1 MNLVFRAGIALTVAL
16 AYVGIIQAKPAR
28 DAKKGARHL
37 SGQGASHLSPARV
50 DFERQIQPII
60 EKHCLECHSQDKRKG
75 GLSLANYADALDG
88 GRNGAAIRPGHAA
101 RSILIHR
108 VTGAVEPQMPKDED
122 PLTAREIALI
132 RLWIDQG
139 ARRTPASPR
148 APQPWEAPL
157 ALTKPA
163 VPAATWS
170 GWNTPLDR
178 FVAAYLATHKVARP
192 AAVSDATFARRV
204 YLDVWGLLPTPDE
217 LQRFLDDPSTDKRS
231 ALVTALLGDHEKY
244 AEHWMSFW
252 NDLLRNEDGVTYFS
266 ETAGRKSIT
275 EWLYASLKNN
285 TPYDQ
290 FVGKLLNPRDS
301 GDPDG
306 FLVGVNWRGET
317 SAAVTPWMQAAQ
329 NTAQIFAG
337 INLKCNACHDSFVS
351 KWKLKDAYSLA
362 AYFSPEPRLQ
372 MYRCDVA
379 LNRFAEPGFLFPEI
393 TRAPAS
399 SSLNDRRAAAADIFT
414 DRRMGRMPRTLV
426 NRIWTRLFGRGLV
439 ANPDE
444 MDGVPWS
451 PAVLDWLASDFVD
464 RGYDVKQ
471 LIQIILTSRA
481 YAMPAVPRSGE
492 PATRG
497 YVFAGPEVRRLTAE
511 QFADAIGAM
520 TGEWNTYTPRAPS
533 SSSSSSTRSPSERP
547 PSMPSTSGVYGR
559 EWRVAS
565 SGVSRAL
572 GRPTRDQVTSMRAA
586 HASTLQSL
594 ELVNGELL
602 TQSLSRAARRMLGE
616 LPAEPL
622 SLYNRTVAGRY
633 ATSSAFEV
641 DVSNA
646 THLWLV
652 VQENGSNAPEVI
664 QPAWAQAE
672 FTGPSGTMALSALT
686 PVDGSGVR
694 SGSGP
699 IRVTASTGDGVR
711 VKNPSV
717 LVYDIAGRG
726 FKTLRGFIG
735 IENAQSEIG
744 STLNP
749 QIRFFVFDRAPNMER
764 LLPPAAGTPLPP
776 PPELRTVA
784 DVIDRVFRHALGRL
798 PSAEERRT
806 AETALR
812 APSGDGRPFAPG
824 LADLLWAVLMKPEF
838 QLIY

>member
-1 MNLVFRAGIALTVAL
+1 MKLGFRVGIGLNIALLCATV
-16 AYVGIIQAKPAR
+16 IQATPAGGT
-28 DAKKGARHL
+28 KKGARHL
-37 SGQGASHLSPARV
+37 SGQGASHPSTASV
-50 DFERQIQPII
+50 DFEGQIRPII

-75 GLSLANYADALDG
+75 GLSLATYADALDG
-88 GRNGAAIRPGHAA
+88 GRNGAAIRPGNAT

-122 PLTAREIALI
+122 PLTTREIALI

-139 ARRTPASPR
+139 ARRTPTSPR

-157 ALTKPA
+157 TLSKPLL
-163 VPAATWS
+163 PRTIW
-170 GWNTPLDR
+170 GEWNTPLDR
-178 FVAAYLATHKVARP
+178 LVASYLVSQRIAKPT
-192 AAVSDATFARRV
+192 AVSDAAFARRV
-204 YLDVWGLLPTPDE
+204 YLDVWGLLPTPDQ
-217 LQRFLDDPSTDKRS
+217 LQRFVDDTAADKRA
-231 ALVTALLGDHEKY
+231 ALVASLLADSDKY
-244 AEHWMSFW
+244 AQHWMSFW

-275 EWLYASLKNN
+275 DWLFASLKSN

-290 FVGKLLNPRDS
+290 FVRKLLNPKDP

-329 NTAQIFAG
+329 NTAQAFLG

-362 AYFSPEPRLQ
+362 AYFAPDPRLQ

-379 LNRFAEPGFLFPEI
+379 LNRFAEPAFLFPEL
-393 TRAPAS
+393 TRTPAS
-399 SSLNDRRAAAADIFT
+399 SSLADRRAAAADIFT
-414 DRRMGRMPRTLV
+414 DRRMGRLPRTIV
-426 NRIWTRLFGRGLV
+426 NRMWTRVFGRGLV

-464 RGYDVKQ
+464 HGYDLKR
-471 LIQIILTSRA
+471 LIQTMLTSRA
-481 YAMPAVPRSGE
+481 YSMPAVARTGE
-492 PATRG
+492 PPARG
-497 YVFAGPEVRRLTAE
+497 YMFAGPEVRRLTSE
-511 QFADAIGAM
+511 QFADAIGAI
-520 TGEWNTYTPRAPS
+520 TGEWNTYTPRAPAAS
-533 SSSSSSTRSPSERP
+533 KSAPRPAAERP
-547 PSMPSTSGVYGR
+547 PSMPVTSGVYGR

-565 SGVSRAL
+565 SSLTRAL
-572 GRPTRDQVTSMRAA
+572 GRPIRDQVTSVRAV
-586 HASTLQSL
+586 HATTPQAL
-594 ELVNGELL
+594 ELVNGEML

-616 LPAEPL
+616 LPPEPV

-633 ATSSAFEV
+633 ASSSAFEV
-641 DVSNA
+641 DISKA
-646 THLWLV
+646 AKLWLV
-652 VQENGSNAPEVI
+652 VQEYGSNAPELI

-672 FTGPSGTMALSALT
+672 LFGPSGTAPLASLT
-686 PVDGSGVR
+686 PLDATGIRAGSGSVR
-694 SGSGP
+694 VPGSNGQ
-699 IRVTASTGDGVR
+699 GVR

-726 FKTLRGFIG
+726 FTTLRGVIG

-749 QIRFFVFDRAPNMER
+749 QIRFFVFDREPNMER
-764 LLPPAAGTPLPP
+764 LLPPAAGTPLTP
-776 PPELRTVA
+776 PPELRTSA
-784 DVIDRVFRHALGRL
+784 EVIDRVFRHALGRP

-806 AETALR
+806 AEAALR
-812 APSGDGRPFAPG
+812 DPSGSARPSAPG
-824 LADLLWAVLMKPEF
+824 LADLLWAIVMKPEF

>member
-1 MNLVFRAGIALTVAL
+1 MNNWFRAGLALSCAL
-16 AYVGIIQAKPAR
+16 LCATGV
-28 DAKKGARHL
+28 KGAPQSAR
-37 SGQGASHLSPARV
+37 PATNV
-50 DFERQIQPII
+50 DFARQIQPII

-88 GRNGAAIRPGHAA
+88 GRNGPAIRPGNAA

-122 PLTAREIALI
+122 PLTSREIALI
-132 RLWIDQG
+132 RQWIDQG
-139 ARRTPASPR
+139 ARRTPTSPR
-148 APQPWEAPL
+148 APPPWEAPL
-157 ALTKPA
+157 TLTKPA
-163 VPAATWS
+163 VPASTWA
-170 GWNTPLDR
+170 GWDTPLDR
-178 FVAAYLATHKVARP
+178 FVAKYLTSHQVAKP
-192 AAVSDATFARRV
+192 TGVSDAAFARRV

-217 LQRFLDDPSTDKRS
+217 LRHFENDPAADKR
-231 ALVTALLGDHEKY
+231 ATLVAALLADNEKY

-275 EWLYASLKNN
+275 DWLFASLKSN

-290 FVGKLLNPRDS
+290 FVKKLLNPTDPA
-301 GDPDG
+301 DPDG

-362 AYFSPEPRLQ
+362 AYFAPEPRLQ

-379 LNRFAEPGFLFPEI
+379 LNRFAEPAFLFPEL
-393 TRAPAS
+393 TRTAVSP
-399 SSLNDRRAAAADIFT
+399 SLNDRRAAAAAIFT

-464 RGYDVKQ
+464 HGYDIKR
-471 LIQIILTSRA
+471 LILTILTSRA
-481 YAMPAVPRSGE
+481 YSMPAVPRSGE
-492 PATRG
+492 PPTRG

-511 QFADAIGAM
+511 EFSDAIGAI
-520 TGEWNTYTPRAPS
+520 TGEWNTYTPRAAS
-533 SSSSSSTRSPSERP
+533 SSSSSSTRPASERP

-565 SGVSRAL
+565 SSVTRAL
-572 GRPTRDQVTSMRAA
+572 GRPIRDQVTSVRAA

-594 ELVNGELL
+594 ELVNGEML

-616 LPAEPL
+616 LPPEPL
-622 SLYNRTVAGRY
+622 SIYNRTVAGRY

-646 THLWLV
+646 TRLWLV
-652 VQENGSNAPEVI
+652 VQENGSNAPEAV
-664 QPAWAQAE
+664 QPVWAQAE
-672 FTGPSGTMALSALT
+672 FTGPSGTTLLATLA
-686 PVDGSGVR
+686 PVDGSGIR
-694 SGSGP
+694 SASGP
-699 IRVTASTGDGVR
+699 IRVTGATGEGVR

-717 LVYDIAGRG
+717 IVYDIAGRG
-726 FKTLRGFIG
+726 FKTLRGLIG
-735 IENAQSEIG
+735 IENPQSDIG

-776 PPELRTVA
+776 PPEMRSVGE
-784 DVIDRVFRHALGRL
+784 VVDRLFRHALGRP
-798 PSAEERRT
+798 PSVEERRV
-806 AETALR
+806 AEVALR
-812 APSGDGRPFAPG
+812 DPSGSARPFAPG
-824 LADLLWAVLMKPEF
+824 LADLLWAILMKPEF

>member
-1 MNLVFRAGIALTVAL
+1 MNLVFRAGIALTAAVV
-16 AYVGIIQAKPAR
+16 YVSIIQAKPAR

-75 GLSLANYADALDG
+75 GLSLANYTDALDG
-88 GRNGAAIRPGHAA
+88 GRNGAAIRPGNAA

-170 GWNTPLDR
+170 DWNTPLDR

-192 AAVSDATFARRV
+192 TTVSDATFARRV

-217 LQRFLDDPSTDKRS
+217 LQRFLDDRSADKRT
-231 ALVTALLGDHEKY
+231 ALVTALLGDNEKY

-275 EWLYASLKNN
+275 DWLYASLKNN

-290 FVGKLLNPRDS
+290 FVRKLLNPRDL

-399 SSLNDRRAAAADIFT
+399 SSLTDRRAAAADIFT

-471 LIQIILTSRA
+471 LIQTILTSRA
-481 YAMPAVPRSGE
+481 YAIPAVPRSGE
-492 PATRG
+492 PETRG

-547 PSMPSTSGVYGR
+547 PSMPSTAGVYGR

-646 THLWLV
+646 TRLWLV

-664 QPAWAQAE
+664 QPAWAEAE
-672 FTGPSGTMALSALT
+672 FTGPSGTMALSSLT
-686 PVDGSGVR
+686 PVDGSGIR

-726 FKTLRGFIG
+726 FRTLRGFIG

-776 PPELRTVA
+776 PPELRTAA

>member
-1 MNLVFRAGIALTVAL
+1 MNLGFRAGTALTVAI
-16 AYVGIIQAKPAR
+16 AC
-28 DAKKGARHL
+28 GAILPSHL
-37 SGQGASHLSPARV
+37 SGQGASPLSPARV
-50 DFERQIQPII
+50 DFERQVQPII

-75 GLSLANYADALDG
+75 GLSLATYADALDG
-88 GRNGAAIRPGHAA
+88 GRNGAAIRPGNAA

-139 ARRTPASPR
+139 ARRTATSAR

-157 ALTKPA
+157 ALAKPL
-163 VPAATWS
+163 VPKAIWTD
-170 GWNTPLDR
+170 WNAPLDR
-178 FVAAYLATHKVARP
+178 LVAAYLTSQRVAQP
-192 AAVSDATFARRV
+192 DAVSDATFARRV
-204 YLDVWGLLPTPDE
+204 YLDVWGLLPTPDQ
-217 LQRFLDDPSTDKRS
+217 LQQFVDDPAPDKRP
-231 ALVTALLGDHEKY
+231 ALVASLLADTDKY

-266 ETAGRKSIT
+266 ETAGRKSISD
-275 EWLYASLKNN
+275 WLFVALKSN

-290 FVGKLLNPRDS
+290 FVRKLLNPKGT

-306 FLVGVNWRGET
+306 FLTGVNWRGET

-329 NTAQIFAG
+329 NTAQVFLG

-362 AYFSPEPRLQ
+362 AYFAPEPRLQ

-379 LNRFAEPGFLFPEI
+379 LNRFAEPAFLFPAL

-399 SSLNDRRAAAADIFT
+399 SSLADRRAAAADIFM
-414 DRRMGRMPRTLV
+414 DPRMGRLPRTLV
-426 NRIWTRLFGRGLV
+426 NRLWTRLFGRGLV

-464 RGYDVKQ
+464 HGYDIKR
-471 LIQIILTSRA
+471 LIQTMLTSRA
-481 YAMPAVPRSGE
+481 YSMPAVARTGE
-492 PATRG
+492 PPARG
-497 YVFAGPEVRRLTAE
+497 YVFSGPEVRRLTAE
-511 QFADAIGAM
+511 QFADAIGAI
-520 TGEWNTYTPRAPS
+520 TGEWNTYTPRTLAQTTTPRPAP
-533 SSSSSSTRSPSERP
+533 ERP
-547 PSMPSTSGVYGR
+547 PSMPVTAGAYGR

-565 SGVSRAL
+565 SSLTRAL
-572 GRPTRDQVTSMRAA
+572 GRPIRDQVTSTRAA
-586 HASTLQSL
+586 HASTPQAL
-594 ELVNGELL
+594 ELVNGEML
-602 TQSLSRAARRMLGE
+602 TQSLSRGARRMLGE
-616 LPAEPL
+616 LPAEPV

-633 ATSSAFEV
+633 ATSSPFEV
-641 DVSNA
+641 DVSKA
-646 THLWLV
+646 TKLWLV
-652 VQENGSNAPEVI
+652 VQEYGSNAPEVI
-664 QPAWAQAE
+664 QPAWAGAE
-672 FTGPSGTMALSALT
+672 FSGSSGTTPLSSLT
-686 PVDGSGVR
+686 PVDGGGIRV
-694 SGSGP
+694 GTGP
-699 IRVTASTGDGVR
+699 IRVTGSNGQGVR

-726 FKTLRGFIG
+726 FTVLRGVIG

-749 QIRFFVFDRAPNMER
+749 QVRFFVFDREPNMER
-764 LLPPAAGTPLPP
+764 LLPPAAGAPLPP
-776 PPELRTVA
+776 PIELRTTAEAV
-784 DVIDRVFRHALGRL
+784 DRVFRHALGRP

-806 AETALR
+806 SEAVLGD
-812 APSGDGRPFAPG
+812 PSGNSRPLAPG

>member
-1 MNLVFRAGIALTVAL
+1 MI
-16 AYVGIIQAKPAR
+16 
-28 DAKKGARHL
+28 
-37 SGQGASHLSPARV
+37 

-75 GLSLANYADALDG
+75 GLSLATYVDALDG
-88 GRNGAAIRPGHAA
+88 GRNGPAIRPGNAA

-122 PLTAREIALI
+122 PLTTREIALI

-139 ARRTPASPR
+139 ARRTATSAR

-163 VPAATWS
+163 MAAAIWS
-170 GWNTPLDR
+170 DWDSPLDR
-178 FVAAYLATHKVARP
+178 FVAKYLASHQIANPPR
-192 AAVSDATFARRV
+192 VSDATFARRV

-217 LQRFLDDPSTDKRS
+217 LQRFLDDPSSDKR
-231 ALVTALLGDHEKY
+231 ATLVATLLADTDKY

-275 EWLYASLKNN
+275 EWLFVSLKSN

-290 FVGKLLNPRDS
+290 FVRQLLNPTQP

-362 AYFSPEPRLQ
+362 AYFAPEPRLQ

-379 LNRFAEPGFLFPEI
+379 LNRFAEPAFLFPEL
-393 TRAPAS
+393 TRAAAS
-399 SSLNDRRAAAADIFT
+399 SSLNDRRAAAAAIFT

-451 PAVLDWLASDFVD
+451 PVVLDWLASDFVD
-464 RGYDVKQ
+464 HGYDVKR
-471 LIQIILTSRA
+471 LIQTILTSRA
-481 YAMPAVPRSGE
+481 YAMPAVARAGE
-492 PATRG
+492 PPTRG
-497 YVFAGPEVRRLTAE
+497 YVFSGPEVRRLTAE
-511 QFADAIGAM
+511 EFSDAIGTI
-520 TGEWNTYTPRAPS
+520 TGEWNTYTPRPPSSSS
-533 SSSSSSTRSPSERP
+533 SSSSSSTRPVSERP
-547 PSMPSTSGVYGR
+547 PSMPSTSGAYGR

-565 SGVSRAL
+565 SNVTRAL
-572 GRPTRDQVTSMRAA
+572 GRPIRDQITSVRAA

-594 ELVNGELL
+594 ELVNGEML
-602 TQSLSRAARRMLGE
+602 TRSLARAAPRMLGE
-616 LPAEPL
+616 LPTEPL

-646 THLWLV
+646 TRLWLV
-652 VQENGSNAPEVI
+652 VQDTGSNVPEVI

-672 FTGPSGTMALSALT
+672 FTGPSGTTALSSLMPAEGDGLRPGT
-686 PVDGSGVR
+686 GPV
-694 SGSGP
+694 
-699 IRVTASTGDGVR
+699 RVTGTNGEGVR

-717 LVYDIAGRG
+717 VVYDIAGREY
-726 FKTLRGFIG
+726 KTLRGFIG
-735 IENAQSEIG
+735 IENPQSEIG

-776 PPELRTVA
+776 PPELRTVTE
-784 DVIDRVFRHALGRL
+784 VIDRVFRHALGRL
-798 PSAEERRT
+798 PSAEERRV
-806 AETALR
+806 AEIALR
-812 APSGDGRPFAPG
+812 DPSGSARPFAPG
-824 LADLLWAVLMKPEF
+824 LADLLWAILMKPEF